1 MTINTDMKIAIL
13 LPGQPRFTGDLDL
26 FLSNLKGY
34 SQADWFCYLSNNSS
48 QVEQKSDS
56 IKIHSSWIDY
66 DIEWARAKIISNLPS
81 GHQLQDFAVSDSES
95 KTWPEVV
102 QKGSFF
108 SKPFPVFSM
117 YYNIYKAN
125 QLREAYESQHNFKYD
140 LVIRTRSD
148 YGLSNEV
155 DLSKYDRTSN
165 TVFMPNNEWYGIGYP
180 SNDQFAFGNSA
191 VMSIYADLV
200 NHLKEYDDRNV
211 QFGPEN
217 MLGYHLSLNGI
228 AHTPG
233 GFTGVIRQ
241 QPLSSKWD

>member
-95 KTWPEVV
+95 KSWPEVV
-102 QKGSFF
+102 QKVSFF

-117 YYNIYKAN
+117 YYKLRGPNVATCSACATSTHDDNIVLVVVNAVDELGLFVGFVALGCHEGYSVVKG
-125 QLREAYESQHNFKYD
+125 D
-140 LVIRTRSD
+140 L
-148 YGLSNEV
+148 
-155 DLSKYDRTSN
+155 
-165 TVFMPNNEWYGIGYP
+165 
-180 SNDQFAFGNSA
+180 
-191 VMSIYADLV
+191 
-200 NHLKEYDDRNV
+200 
-211 QFGPEN
+211 EN
-217 MLGYHLSLNGI
+217 Y
-228 AHTPG
+228 
-233 GFTGVIRQ
+233 
-241 QPLSSKWD
+241 